1 MQYAG
6 RLRVEDARGA
16 RFQIHEYRGRQLFRK
31 VRRFVLETG
40 EPVRRVD
47 FDHHEVAKTGK
58 RLVRIDSSI

>member
-6 RLRVEDARGA
+6 RLRIEDA
-16 RFQIHEYRGRQLFRK
+16 IFRK
-31 VRRFVLETG
+31 IRRFVLETG

-47 FDHHEVAKTGK
+47 FDHYWVAKTGK